1 MSVSIRVQP
10 AQLNTVYTKLIYNI
24 ASTNINLPQYAFVC
38 DVEDLN
44 GNLITTL
51 RQPAN
56 SQDIAVFDVSVP
68 LRPKL
73 SFDKTVYTQGP
84 IGYSG
89 SGSKSVN
96 NTYPDSV
103 NINSYEEFVFKF
115 GEEYGTSPSSSV
127 ILYNGLGAVGRPA
140 VQDQNLILNR
150 STWEP
155 WNESNYVSSS
165 ANTGSQGSGTGSLNY
180 YVAELGGANFV
191 DINLRVNGA
200 FPAGGFGGSGSLAWS
215 GSSQDY
221 TLDIIS
227 FGVSSSAHRFSMEI
241 YDMSANE
248 LVYQSSQ
255 GSTLPSG
262 YVSGSTAA
270 GPQTLDTYNFT
281 GELDKVYGLRMN
293 GIPTSSF
300 NAPLFEGYYLA
311 NNFTASSDLIRS
323 ITYPLAVN
331 NIVNLGGFPNTR
343 YWGTTI
349 NTASGSV
356 VGTAER
362 VFPTVQDLANFI
374 DPGLPAQETG
384 SFSSWDWN
392 SNAGQ
397 ITFNGRLFMSNDP
410 SLIVSASQLS
420 GAPNEKERNVQNNW
434 DSFKGI
440 SKLDY
445 ATLSYINISGS
456 AREVNVIL
464 RDSLNPNPPKY
475 IAGWETADSNK
486 LDLPGVIT
494 ASDAFVTV
502 PAGFQNI
509 INYVHPVSGSITGS
523 AISDDWD
530 LLQVEAI
537 NVPGGS
543 GARYG
548 LGIFRRDEPCDY
560 ETRSNFA
567 FINAWGVWDFIGMN
581 TPTNKNAVITERN
594 EFFKPQA
601 DYNTNGA
608 YSVYNRGFEQYFLSQ
623 NYRYQVTSKPIIER
637 ISTIRGEFSNAD
649 YYGELIHSPNV
660 MLQVGT
666 TFVPINITNSSFR
679 YRTNIKSQKV
689 FQVTIQ
695 YELSN
700 KPRSRT

>member
-1 MSVSIRVQP
+1 MSVQIRLQP

-38 DVEDLN
+38 DIEDLE
-44 GNLITTL
+44 GNLISTL
-51 RQPAN
+51 KQPAN

-73 SFDKTVYTQGP
+73 SFDKTLYTEGP

-89 SGSKSVN
+89 SGSKSVS

-127 ILYNGLGAVGRPA
+127 TLYNGLGAVGRPA

-165 ANTGSQGSGTGSLNY
+165 ANTGSQNSLTGSLNY
-180 YVAELGGANFV
+180 FLEELPSTDYV
-191 DINLRVNGA
+191 DINLRVDGVLVS
-200 FPAGGFGGSGSLAWS
+200 FGGSGSLEWYDAPKT
-215 GSSQDY
+215 Y
-221 TLDIIS
+221 KLDIIS
-227 FGVSSSAHRFSMEI
+227 FGVSSSDYRYSMEI
-241 YDMSANE
+241 YDMSANQM
-248 LVYQSSQ
+248 VYQSSQ
-255 GSTLPSG
+255 GTTLPSG
-262 YVSGSTAA
+262 YVSGSVGT
-270 GPQTLDTYNFT
+270 GGQQLDTTNFT
-281 GELDKVYGLRMN
+281 GELGKVYGLRMN

-300 NAPLFEGYYLA
+300 TSPLFEGYYLA
-311 NNFTASSDLIRS
+311 NNFTASSDAIRS
-323 ITYPLAVN
+323 ITYPLEPG
-331 NIVNLGGFPNTR
+331 NIVNLGEFPETR
-343 YWGTTI
+343 YWSPTI
-349 NTASGSV
+349 NTTSGSV
-356 VGTAER
+356 VGTLDRA
-362 VFPTVQDLANFI
+362 FPTLQDLEVYLN
-374 DPGLPAQETG
+374 PGLPAQQTG
-384 SFSSWDWN
+384 SFSTWDWN

-397 ITFNGRLFMSNDP
+397 LTWNGRLFMSNDP
-410 SLIVSASQLS
+410 SLIISASQLS
-420 GAPNEKERNVQNNW
+420 GNPDTEQRYVNKNW

-456 AREVNVIL
+456 TDTVNVIL
-464 RDSLNPNPPKY
+464 RDHEDPIPPKY
-475 IAGWETADSNK
+475 TAGWGSYFGSPA
-486 LDLPGVIT
+486 LPGVVSG
-494 ASDAFVTV
+494 SDTFVTI
-502 PAGFQNI
+502 PAGYQNML
-509 INYVHPVSGSITGS
+509 NYDNSISGSITGS
-523 AISDDWD
+523 SDDWD
-530 LLQVEAI
+530 LLQVESI
-537 NVPGGS
+537 YLPGGGA

-548 LGIFRRDEPCDY
+548 IGIYRRDEPCEY

-567 FINAWGVWDFIGMN
+567 FINAYGVWDFIGMN

-594 EFFKPQA
+594 EFFKPSA

-623 NYRYQVTSKPIIER
+623 NYRYQITSKPIIDR

-649 YYGELIHSPNV
+649 YYSELIHSPNV

-695 YELSN
+695 YEMSN

>member
-1 MSVSIRVQP
+1 MSVQIRLQP
-10 AQLNTVYTKLIYNI
+10 AELNTAYTKLIYNI
-24 ASTNINLPQYAFVC
+24 ASTNVNFPQYKFVC
-38 DVEDLN
+38 DIEDTN
-44 GNLITTL
+44 GNLLTTL

-56 SQDIAVFDVSVP
+56 SQDLAVFDVSVP
-68 LRPKL
+68 LRPLL
-73 SFDKTVYTQGP
+73 SFDKTLYTEGP

-89 SGSKSVN
+89 SGSKLASN
-96 NTYPDSV
+96 DYPDAIG
-103 NINSYEEFVFKF
+103 INSFKEFRCKF

-127 ILYNGLGAVGRPA
+127 TMYDGNGNTGRPA
-140 VQDQNLILNR
+140 VRNYNLILNR

-165 ANTGSQGSGTGSLNY
+165 ANTGSQSSLTGSLNY
-180 YVAELGGANFV
+180 YVAELGGANYV
-191 DINLRVNGA
+191 DVNLRVDGA
-200 FPAGGFGGSGSLAWS
+200 YPAGGFGGSGSLEWYDAP
-215 GSSQDY
+215 QTY
-221 TLDIIS
+221 KLDIIS
-227 FGVSSSAHRFSMEI
+227 FGVSSSAYRYSMEI
-241 YDMSANE
+241 YDMSDNQM
-248 LVYQSSQ
+248 VYQSSQ
-255 GSTLPSG
+255 GTTLPSG
-262 YVSGSTAA
+262 YVSGSVG
-270 GPQTLDTYNFT
+270 GPTQLDTTNFT
-281 GELDKVYGLRMN
+281 GELGKVYGLRMN

-311 NNFTASSDLIRS
+311 NNFTASSDAIRS
-323 ITYPLAVN
+323 ITYPLEPG
-331 NIVNLGGFPNTR
+331 NIVNLGGFANTK
-343 YWGTTI
+343 YWSPTI
-349 NTASGSV
+349 NTTSGSV
-356 VGTAER
+356 VGTLAR
-362 VFPTVQDLANFI
+362 AFPTLQDLENFI
-374 DPGLPAQETG
+374 DPGLPAQQTG
-384 SFSSWDWN
+384 SFSTWDWN

-397 ITFNGRLFMSNDP
+397 LTWNGRLFMSNDP

-420 GAPNEKERNVQNNW
+420 GNPETERNVQKNW

-456 AREVNVIL
+456 TDTVNVIL
-464 RDSLNPNPPKY
+464 RDHEVPNPPKY
-475 IAGWETADSNK
+475 IAGWGSYTSTP
-486 LDLPGVIT
+486 DLPDVVSGSNRFCTI
-494 ASDAFVTV
+494 
-502 PAGFQNI
+502 PAGYQNL
-509 INYVHPVSGSITGS
+509 INYDNAASGSITGS
-523 AISDDWD
+523 SDDWD

-537 NVPGGS
+537 YNPGGS
-543 GARYG
+543 GNRYG
-548 LGIFRRDEPCDY
+548 LGIYRRDEPCDY

-581 TPTNKNAVITERN
+581 TPTNKNAIITERN
-594 EFFKPQA
+594 EYLKPAA

-623 NYRYQVTSKPIIER
+623 DYRYQITSKPIIDR

-660 MLQVGT
+660 MLQVGS

-695 YELSN
+695 YEMSN